1 MEKPRPEMNLAKL
14 RMLWFALL
22 FSHSLYGMV
31 LIYVIQQDNNPPSG
45 NSPVVI
51 SAVTVLA
58 LMVFLAAIYLPRFI
72 LNVAKENLRKRSGGT
87 DISYAKIEDLMILF
101 APGFIIR
108 LALLEA
114 VAMFGFV
121 LAFMHKDIDFF
132 IPFATAS
139 VFAYLL
145 NYPTEEKVKK
155 TFN

>member
-1 MEKPRPEMNLAKL
+1 MEKPRTEMNLTKL

-22 FSHSLYGMV
+22 FSHFLYGMV
-31 LIYVIQQDNNPPSG
+31 LIYVIQQNSNPPSAI
-45 NSPVVI
+45 SPVVI
-51 SAVTVLA
+51 SAVTTLAVL
-58 LMVFLAAIYLPRFI
+58 VFFAAIYLPRFI
-72 LNVAKENLRKRSGGT
+72 LNVVKENLRKRSGGT
-87 DISYAKIEDLMILF
+87 DISYTKIEDLMILF

-139 VFAYLL
+139 VFAYFL
-145 NYPTEEKVKK
+145 NYPSEEKVKK
-155 TFN
+155 AFN